1 MEVSD
6 EALRYLADAIAEA
19 ELGRK
24 VFVDGLAAAMSVCG
38 EPVLS
43 TMLHQ
48 ARLRAAANTLPTN
61 LSSLKKAARA
71 PRKPRVKR

>member
-1 MEVSD
+1 MEVSV
-6 EALRYLADAIAEA
+6 EALRSLVDAIAEA
-19 ELGRK
+19 ELGRN
-24 VFVDGLAAAMSVCG
+24 VFADGLAAALSLRG

-48 ARLRAAANTLPTN
+48 ARLRAAANTLPTD

-71 PRKPRVKR
+71 PRKPRAKR